1 MKKIYLFFAII
12 GMLTFNNTSA
22 QQAYYKA
29 PQGTNTTT
37 VRGPNGS
44 AAHAFLRGCYIVPA
58 SELTGIAT
66 VTAINGFGFNLVG
79 GTASTA
85 VTGTIQV
92 YLQNTSDVTY
102 LKGTNWSNALTGM
115 TSVYNNTM
123 TIPTGSTLAQAVNV
137 LFPSNFTYTG
147 GGLYVAYD
155 WASTGPFET
164 SPTVANYQC
173 QTNINQGGAS
183 NSSASAPSP
192 TAILNTN
199 FRPNFNFGYIN
210 TFTNEAMF
218 VNVIS
223 AGKIPITAFAP
234 YTYSAVI
241 KNMANTTMT
250 NVVVDLLMNGANT
263 FTTTTTVPTIA
274 SGATTTVTFPA
285 FTPTAQGTST
295 ITISCAND
303 QNNLNNT
310 GSTTQSVT
318 CEVWALGQPSTATN
332 SYSLGV
338 GFQTGSGS
346 IITRFRPNTQST
358 VVAVDLAISSDVS
371 NIGKPVYG
379 IITNSAGTLL
389 GLTNTVV
396 LTNAHLNKFTTFFFP
411 TPITTSANTNY
422 HIGLVQPTFPHFPMG
437 ASTATYIPP
446 NSYFQSGVTGG
457 FLISLTQNLGIF
469 GIEPIFANGITLT
482 VNSATICSG
491 NSVTLTANSSVSNYT
506 WSTGATTNSIVV
518 APNTTTMYV
527 VNTNSSNICFSKKPA
542 FVTVNITPTITVPN
556 GGICPTPGSYTFT
569 PSGAS
574 TYTYSSGSNT
584 VAPTVTTIYTVVGSS
599 TAGCISAPVT
609 PTVFVGNSVT
619 LAIVSP
625 TGICTGSSATLIGT
639 GAASY
644 SWSTSSTLNPIV
656 VNPTVSTTY
665 GVLGTVGTCTNFVST
680 LLMVN
685 QNPTI
690 SVVATKTL
698 YCAGAPAST
707 LTASGAASYSWNTGA
722 NTATIAVTPTNVITY
737 SVMGFDVNGCTDS
750 KLLTIGIA
758 GSPTV
763 NATTSSPTI
772 CINETATLTAT
783 GGLAYVWSNNT
794 STTNIAVISPTAT
807 TVYTVTGSDFNGC
820 TNSYTLT
827 QFVDPCAGIKEINGV
842 LVKTNVYPNPHNGT
856 FNLSISVLSEK
867 TRMEVYNSIGQLVF
881 DQDITSNTTTI
892 NMNEMANGVY
902 LIKIKS
908 NNQVIDNIRVIKN

>member
-12 GMLTFNNTSA
+12 GMLVFNNSFA
-22 QQAYYKA
+22 QQTYYKA

-37 VRGPNGS
+37 VRAPNGS
-44 AAHAFLRGCYIVPA
+44 SAHSFLRGCYVVPA
-58 SELTGIAT
+58 SELSGIAT
-66 VTAINGFGFNLVG
+66 VTALNGFGFNLVG

-102 LKGTNWSNALTGM
+102 LKGNNWTNALTGM
-115 TSVYNNTM
+115 TSVYNNTI

-137 LFPSNFTYTG
+137 ILPTPFTFTG

-155 WASTGPFET
+155 WVSTGPFET
-164 SPTVANYQC
+164 SPTVANYEC
-173 QTNINQGGAS
+173 QTNIALGGAS

-241 KNMANTTMT
+241 KNMASATMS
-250 NVVVDLLMNGANT
+250 NVVVNLNMTGANT
-263 FTTTTTVPTIA
+263 FTTTTSIPTLA
-274 SGATTTVTFPA
+274 VGATTTITFPA

-295 ITISCAND
+295 ITIACAND
-303 QNNLNNT
+303 QNNFNNT

-318 CEVWALGQPSTATN
+318 CEVWALGQPSTAVN
-332 SYSLGV
+332 NYSLGV

-346 IITRFRPNTQST
+346 IVTRFRPNTQST
-358 VVAVDLAISSDVS
+358 VVAVDLAISADAS

-379 IITNSAGTLL
+379 IITNSVGTLL

-457 FLISLTQNLGIF
+457 FLITLTQNLGIF

-482 VNSATICSG
+482 VNSSTICSG
-491 NSVTLTANSSVSNYT
+491 NSTTLTANSSVSNYT
-506 WSTGATTNSIVV
+506 WSTGATTNSIIVS
-518 APNTTTMYV
+518 PSTSTMYV
-527 VNTNSSNICFSKKPA
+527 VTTNSSNICFAKQPA

-574 TYTYSSGSNT
+574 SYTYSSGSNT

-599 TAGCISAPVT
+599 TAGCISSAVT
-609 PTVFVGNSVT
+609 PTVYVGNSVT

-644 SWSTSSTLNPIV
+644 SWSTSSTINPIV
-656 VNPTVSTTY
+656 VSPTVSTTY

-685 QNPTI
+685 PNPTV

-698 YCAGAPAST
+698 YCAGSPAST
-707 LTASGAASYSWNTGA
+707 LTASGATSYSWNTGG
-722 NTATIAVTPTNVITY
+722 NTATIAVTPTSVVTY

-758 GSPTV
+758 PSPTV
-763 NATTSSPTI
+763 NATTSNPTI
-772 CINETATLTAT
+772 CINNTATLTAT
-783 GGLAYVWSNNT
+783 GGLAYTWSNNT
-794 STTNIAVISPTAT
+794 STTNIAVVSPTAT

-820 TNSYTLT
+820 TNSYTIT
-827 QFVDPCAGIKEINGV
+827 QYVDPCAGVRVYNGV
-842 LVKTNVYPNPHNGT
+842 TVKTVLYPNPNNGS
-856 FNLSISVLSEK
+856 FNVSISVLAEK
-867 TRMEVYNSIGQLVF
+867 TSLEVYNSLGQIVF
-881 DQDITSNTTTI
+881 EQPITTNLTTV
-892 NMNEMANGVY
+892 NMSELSNGVY
-902 LIKIKS
+902 FAKIKS
-908 NNQVIDNIRVIKN
+908 NGEIVDNIRIIKQ